1 MPNGTKRTAVADARE
16 DKNALGM
23 PKATSGR
30 PFWRSPFFLAV
41 FFTIAL
47 LVVLALPQIIKAIPW
62 MFDQGRLTMQLK
74 MLGPWAAVIFIGV
87 YGVSTMLAIPCVILT
102 LVGGVWFGLF
112 WGSLWSAMGATL
124 GAMGAFGLARSL
136 LHDWVQHRFEA
147 HPLLVKFNQATAQNP
162 FSFILMV
169 RFAPISPFTVV
180 NFLFGLTK
188 ISGWVYTLGTLVG
201 ILPWV
206 ITYTWLGVAGQQTLQ
221 GGSPIPLAIAGSIL
235 TLMSAFPLLRRKSFN
250 RGSGVDAK

>member
-1 MPNGTKRTAVADARE
+1 MPSGTKRTVVADAKE
-16 DKNALGM
+16 AKNPSGLS
-23 PKATSGR
+23 KATFGK
-30 PFWRSPFFLAV
+30 PPWRSPLSLAMFFALALLAV
-41 FFTIAL
+41 F
-47 LVVLALPQIIKAIPW
+47 ALPLIVKAIPL
-62 MFDQGRLTMQLK
+62 MFDQGRLGMKLER
-74 MLGPWAAVIFIGV
+74 LGPWAAVLFVGV
-87 YGVSTMLAIPCVILT
+87 YSVSTMLAIPSVMLT
-102 LVGGVWFGLF
+102 IVGGVWFGLY

-124 GAMGAFGLARSL
+124 GALGAFGLARSL
-136 LHDWVQHRFEA
+136 LHDWVQHRFET

-206 ITYTWLGVAGQQTLQ
+206 ITYTWLGVAGQQTLR
-221 GGSPIPLAIAGSIL
+221 GGSPIPLAIAGTIL
-235 TLMSAFPLLRRKSFN
+235 TLMSAFPLLRQKVLN
-250 RGSGVDAK
+250 RGSNADVR